1 MAAIPVSADDILTTR
16 VPNHLEARRL
26 TTEPPG
32 KPVIEIRFPNTIVVE
47 GDRSIN
53 PSRRH

>member
-1 MAAIPVSADDILTTR
+1 VAAIPVSADDILTTR
-16 VPNHLEARRL
+16 APNHLEARRL